1 MESALS
7 YDELHDGHG
16 TVLGTLGDWV
26 KISPKVQFNYTP
38 NRLKYQL
45 KCQGTVKKCALYCLY
60 TLHSCSILDAN
71 LMEREKQRARG
82 AAGWR
87 YDAHECRLRL
97 SQPGPLAFSLFPMS
111 AQISLGN
118 VTAHSRVQD

>member
-7 YDELHDGHG
+7 CDELHDGHG

-26 KISPKVQFNYTP
+26 KISPK
-38 NRLKYQL
+38 RLKYQL
-45 KCQGTVKKCALYCLY
+45 KCQGTVKECALYFLY

-71 LMEREKQRARG
+71 LMEREKMRARG

-87 YDAHECRLRL
+87 YDAHECTLRL
-97 SQPGPLAFSLFPMS
+97 SQPCPLAFSLSPLS